1 MNSTHFCS
9 PGRTMDAV
17 RMNEQYQSAV
27 QLMSTVLVKTL
38 ECNKS
43 KSQKLAIRHA
53 HTSDFTE
60 NIEQFR

>member
-1 MNSTHFCS
+1 
-9 PGRTMDAV
+9 
-17 RMNEQYQSAV
+17 MNEQYQSAV